1 MSRIEKYNVP
11 SWPVRKKKNKTI
23 SKSYTMITRSM
34 HEKKRI
40 ILLVTEM
47 MPIMLA
53 MKIMLDNVKFQIL
66 KDHSYLTL
74 IKVYCKLEYLNKFT
88 K

>member
-1 MSRIEKYNVP
+1 MHG
-11 SWPVRKKKNKTI
+11 KK
-23 SKSYTMITRSM
+23 
-34 HEKKRI
+34 EI

-47 MPIMLA
+47 MPILA
-53 MKIMLDNVKFQIL
+53 MKIMLDVKFQIL

>member
-1 MSRIEKYNVP
+1 M
-11 SWPVRKKKNKTI
+11 KKKDN
-23 SKSYTMITRSM
+23 SSWS
-34 HEKKRI
+34 
-40 ILLVTEM
+40 EM
-47 MPIMLA
+47 MPMLA
-53 MKIMLDNVKFQIL
+53 MKIMLDNMKFQIL